1 MASLVWVGDLG
12 NHVMN
17 KANSESPG
25 SESGYINNGCSS
37 ESREAISPIWNS
49 DEYQSDGT
57 QMEKVIRI
65 KLKSTNVQNKKSE
78 IDSTL
83 KNIAFM
89 NPFFRLSQPSLGAW
103 R

>member
-17 KANSESPG
+17 KANSESSG
-25 SESGYINNGCSS
+25 SESGYINNGCTSGS
-37 ESREAISPIWNS
+37 KEAISPIWNS

-65 KLKSTNVQNKKSE
+65 KLKSTNVQNKKF
-78 IDSTL
+78 IRRLITYTT
-83 KNIAFM
+83 FM
-89 NPFFRLSQPSLGAW
+89 NFIFRL
-103 R
+103 